1 MFFFIKAWQLI
12 FLIGSYSLFFDPQKK
27 YFAGI
32 TAGLT
37 VHMMMRSK
45 FI

>member
-1 MFFFIKAWQLI
+1 MKAWVL
-12 FLIGSYSLFFDPQKK
+12 LMLVGSYSLFFDPQKK
-27 YFAGI
+27 IFAGM

-37 VHMMMRSK
+37 VYQMMRVG

>member
-1 MFFFIKAWQLI
+1 MPAWTLLMMLACYSLI
-12 FLIGSYSLFFDPQKK
+12 FDPEKK
-27 YFAGI
+27 SFAGM

-37 VHMMMRSK
+37 VYQLMRGR